1 MTFAANNPIRVGM
14 IGGGLGSN
22 IGEVHRKALA
32 LDGNLKLIAGVFS
45 RNPDVNA
52 ELAQSLGLQRT
63 YSDALDM
70 ARAEA
75 ALADGIELVV
85 IATPDESHHL
95 IAKAFLEN
103 GISVA
108 CEKPLTQSSS
118 TARELV
124 DLAKSKNLVLAVA
137 HVYSAYAMVRE
148 AAELVRSGALGEI
161 RLVDVQHSS
170 GWAATKLEDD
180 GNPTVVWRMSPETA
194 TYASV
199 AADLGTHAF
208 HLARYISGLEILEL
222 TAELSTLV
230 PGRRV
235 ADNLIS
241 NLHFV
246 GGAKGRMWATMAAT
260 GNNHGLKIR
269 LYGSRASLEWDHEDP
284 HHLVIREL
292 SGGKRVLAQGMA
304 SLSKAASRITRTG
317 LGHPEGFIE
326 AFANYYSDVAEDVL
340 KIRQGDFQWSPE
352 AIYPSGID
360 GLKGTLMVEAAEKSH
375 LENGSWTNINEGE
388 K

>member
-1 MTFAANNPIRVGM
+1 M
-14 IGGGLGSN
+14 IGGGVGSN

-32 LDGNLKLIAGVFS
+32 LDGKLELVAGVFS
-45 RNPDVNA
+45 RNPDFNA
-52 ELAQSLGLQRT
+52 QLAQRLGLQRT
-63 YSDALDM
+63 YADALEM
-70 ARAEA
+70 AKAES
-75 ALADGIELVV
+75 ALADGVELVV
-85 IATPDESHHL
+85 IATPDASHHL

-108 CEKPLTQSSS
+108 CEKPLTQSSG

-124 DLAKSKNLVLAVA
+124 QLAKSKNLVLAVA

-148 AAELVRSGALGEI
+148 AAELVRRGDLGDI
-161 RLVDVQHSS
+161 RLVDVQHAS

-180 GNPTVVWRMSPETA
+180 GNLTVVWRMSPETA

-208 HLARYISGLEILEL
+208 HLARYISGLEISEL

-241 NLHFV
+241 SLHF
-246 GGAKGRMWATMAAT
+246 GNGAKGRMWATMAAT
-260 GNNHGLKIR
+260 GNNHGLRIKV
-269 LYGSRASLEWDHEDP
+269 YGSQASLEWEHEDP
-284 HHLVIREL
+284 HHLVIRDL
-292 SGGKRVLAQGMA
+292 SGEKRILAQGMA
-304 SLSKAASRITRTG
+304 NLSEAASRITRTG

-326 AFANYYSDVAEDVL
+326 AFANYYSDVADDVL
-340 KIRQGDFQWSPE
+340 RIRRGEFNWSPE
-352 AIYPSGID
+352 SIYPSGLD
-360 GLKGTLMVEAAEKSH
+360 GLKGTLMVEAVEKSH
-375 LENGSWTNINEGE
+375 STNGAWTNIDEGE